1 VRALLGPVAALMV
14 IGAAWGATQPLAK
27 VAVSQGHAPLGL
39 LVWQSAIVALLLGS
53 VTLIRGRRIPCDRA
67 SLGLYLVIALAG
79 SVLPGIAS
87 YSAAVH
93 LPSGILSIL
102 LSSIPM
108 LALPMAIAMGNDRFS
123 AGRLAGLVLGLCGV
137 ALLVLP
143 ETSLPE
149 GTEALWIPV
158 ALVSSAFY
166 AFEGNYVARWG
177 TRGLDP
183 LQVLTGASVMGLA
196 ITLPLAL
203 ASGQYIDPTGPWR
216 APEQALVASA
226 VLHASAYAGYVG
238 LVGIAGAV
246 FTAQVSY
253 FVTFFGLVWAMLFL
267 SEAYS
272 GWVWAALGCMLA
284 GLVLVQPRPKAAL
297 VPDAALGQNG
307 PVKG

>member
-1 VRALLGPVAALMV
+1 MRALLGPVAALMV

-53 VTLIRGRRIPCDRA
+53 LTLIRGRRIPCDRA

-79 SVLPGIAS
+79 SALPGIAS

-158 ALVSSAFY
+158 ALVSSSQLENALSGSGPCHGRTSSRVTRDSSRLIRPALVSMEKVRAVSVGSSQAGIVFIY
-166 AFEGNYVARWG
+166 CILRQADCIVVAG
-177 TRGLDP
+177 TVNPIVPERYP
-183 LQVLTGASVMGLA
+183 
-196 ITLPLAL
+196 PAL
-203 ASGQYIDPTGPWR
+203 HADSGIRRANPTGGRHR
-216 APEQALVASA
+216 AV
-226 VLHASAYAGYVG
+226 
-238 LVGIAGAV
+238 
-246 FTAQVSY
+246 
-253 FVTFFGLVWAMLFL
+253 
-267 SEAYS
+267 
-272 GWVWAALGCMLA
+272 
-284 GLVLVQPRPKAAL
+284 R
-297 VPDAALGQNG
+297 
-307 PVKG
+307 